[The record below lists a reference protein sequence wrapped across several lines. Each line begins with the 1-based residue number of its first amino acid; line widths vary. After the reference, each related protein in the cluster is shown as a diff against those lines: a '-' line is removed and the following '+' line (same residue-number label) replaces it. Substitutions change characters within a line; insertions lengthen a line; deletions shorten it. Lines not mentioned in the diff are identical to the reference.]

1 MGEKYRILP
10 FPFEKIH
17 YSIIILMFMAI
28 SASFSLI
35 CTFLKILAQ
44 IIYCAELVSGK
55 NSLTGNGCK
64 EVQFSALVIA
74 LQTST
79 I

>member
-1 MGEKYRILP
+1 MEKNTIYYFFPLKKIIRELILV
-10 FPFEKIH
+10 
-17 YSIIILMFMAI
+17 FMAI
-28 SASFSLI
+28 SASFFLI
-35 CTFLKILAQ
+35 YTFLKILAQ
-44 IIYCAELVSGK
+44 ILHCAELVSGK
-55 NSLTGNGCK
+55 NSLTSNGCK